1 MDKKEMALISAETEV
16 NNQMKNLQKRI
27 DWLKETLDGDL
38 TNEGFRNEYIARAED
53 VRSVLESLMAAKKVL
68 KALEGLE

>member
-38 TNEGFRNEYIARAED
+38 TNEGFHNEYIARAED

>member
-68 KALEGLE
+68 KSLEGLE

>member
-1 MDKKEMALISAETEV
+1 MDKKEMELISAETEV